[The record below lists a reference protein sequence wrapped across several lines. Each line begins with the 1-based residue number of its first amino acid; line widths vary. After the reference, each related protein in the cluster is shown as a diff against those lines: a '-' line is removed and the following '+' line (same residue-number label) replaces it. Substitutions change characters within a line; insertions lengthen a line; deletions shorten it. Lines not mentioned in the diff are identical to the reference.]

1 MLLDID
7 QNQEVEEIEEEEETE
22 EENGV
27 KRIVRRIY
35 DKATGTVKKI
45 VKRIG

>member
-1 MLLDID
+1 MLLDVD
-7 QNQEVEEIEEEEETE
+7 QNQEIEEEEEE

>member
-1 MLLDID
+1 MLLDVD
-7 QNQEVEEIEEEEETE
+7 QNQVIEEEEEEE